1 MTCPFVG
8 FDLYFLMTNDVEHL
22 FMYLLSFAYIWRNLY
37 SKLVSVFG
45 EWWRVVKNL
54 VSNAGDASKS
64 GLTQGQ
70 EDSLGLATHSSI
82 FAWEICVQRSL
93 AGYSPWGWK

>member
-22 FMYLLSFAYIWRNLY
+22 FMCLLSFAYIWRNLY

-64 GLTQGQ
+64 GLNPFLYFC
-70 EDSLGLATHSSI
+70 LGN
-82 FAWEICVQRSL
+82 
-93 AGYSPWGWK
+93 PWTEEPCRL